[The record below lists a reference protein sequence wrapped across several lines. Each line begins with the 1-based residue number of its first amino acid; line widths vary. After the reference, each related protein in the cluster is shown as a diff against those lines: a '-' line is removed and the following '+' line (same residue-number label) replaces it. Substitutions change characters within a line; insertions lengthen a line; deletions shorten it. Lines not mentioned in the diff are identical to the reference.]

1 MRTQCCQPV
10 FGSPQCN
17 DCPLT
22 VPLYPIYRQPAPS
35 QTGTP
40 RTDALLGEIWSS
52 PPQPDYYVPPKMI
65 EHARQLERELAE
77 AKGSLSRARAGET
90 LLRKAADT
98 AELALSQA
106 KRDAERYRFLR
117 SEAVC
122 TEPRYYEFWNRFLE
136 SKLVREE
143 SMDKLIDA
151 EMNAALAKREGEG
164 KL

>member
-40 RTDALLGEIWSS
+40 RTDAFYEGDNATMVSWLEF
-52 PPQPDYYVPPKMI
+52 
-65 EHARQLERELAE
+65 ARQLERELAE

-90 LLRKAADT
+90 LQRKAADT

-106 KRDAERYRFLR
+106 KRDAERPI
-117 SEAVC
+117 SEELVSRIFSVFGI
-122 TEPRYYEFWNRFLE
+122 TDYPMNRRIM
-136 SKLVREE
+136 RE
-143 SMDKLIDA
+143 LIQS
-151 EMNAALAKREGEG
+151 AALAKREGEG
-164 KL
+164 